1 MQADDKYYNALNQ
14 IPQIGSIRFHKL
26 RNFFPNMEA
35 AFRAPLSDLTKAG
48 LEPNIA
54 EIVVTKRPTIDP
66 DLEMEKLEREHV
78 KLVTFNN
85 DNYPK
90 LLKEIYN
97 PPAVLCVRGNF
108 SLTENEYAIAIV
120 GTRKISPYGKQVTP
134 RLASDLARSGVVI
147 VSGLALGVD
156 EYAHRATVEAGGKT
170 IAVLGSG
177 IDDKSIYPAV
187 NRSIAKRIIESGG
200 ALISELPLYSLP
212 LKMHFP
218 YRNRIIAGLSLGT
231 VVVEADVQSGA
242 LITAK
247 SALEFNRQ
255 VFAVPGSVYNKV
267 SQGPNNLLKM
277 GAKAVTE
284 ASDILEELN
293 LIAVNQEII
302 ARKILP
308 DTPDEKKLL
317 DLLSQE
323 PTHINKLIKE
333 SGMPAQEVSSILT
346 MMEIKG
352 KVKNLGAM
360 QYVISR

>member
-1 MQADDKYYNALNQ
+1 MTKNKKFYNALNQ
-14 IPQIGSIRFHKL
+14 IPQIGAVRFHKL
-26 RNFFPNMEA
+26 RNYFPDMKT
-35 AFRAPLSDLTKAG
+35 AFAAPLAELIKAG
-48 LEPNIA
+48 VEPNIA
-54 EIVVTKRPTIDP
+54 EVIVTKRPTINP
-66 DLEMEKLEREHV
+66 DLEMEKLKREGV
-78 KLVTFNN
+78 QLVTY
-85 DNYPK
+85 DDPNYPP

-97 PPAVLCVRGNF
+97 PPAVLCVRGN
-108 SLTENEYAIAIV
+108 LQITENEYAIAIV
-120 GTRKISPYGKQVTP
+120 GTRKISPYGKQITP
-134 RLASDLARSGVVI
+134 LLVRELAQSGIVI

-156 EYAHRATVEAGGKT
+156 EYAHRATVDAGGKT

-177 IDDKSIYPAV
+177 IDDRSIYPSA
-187 NRSIAKRIIESGG
+187 NRVLARKIIESGG
-200 ALISELPLYSLP
+200 AIISELPLYSLP

-247 SALEFNRQ
+247 SALDFNRQ

-277 GAKAVTE
+277 GAKAVTQ
-284 ASDILEELN
+284 AKDVLEELN
-293 LIAVNQEII
+293 LEAVTEKLQ
-302 ARKILP
+302 ARKIIA
-308 DTPDEKKLL
+308 DTPTEKKLL

-333 SGMPAQEVSSILT
+333 SGLPAPEVSSALT

-352 KVKNLGAM
+352 KVRNLGAM